1 MKPKTLVILVG
12 VLVLVA
18 LGMQFPTPKPEISL
32 QAETVGVV
40 AGFPVSNALI
50 ATWITMA
57 ILIFIAL
64 RIRGRSGDVPSGLQ
78 NLIEFALEWIF
89 SLCQNV
95 AGKNA
100 RRFFPL
106 IATIFLFVILN
117 NWMGLLPGYG
127 TIGLVKEPGKQGH
140 SYSFNEVQLG
150 PLKLG
155 LLMPP
160 TGQAEAKNE
169 QGAKET
175 AKADHETLPGQLT
188 GAFIPIF
195 RGASTTLTTTIAL
208 ALVAVAMIEWFGITS
223 LGFFPYMSRFI
234 NVRRLRKGNFMGIID
249 AFVGLL
255 EGVAEG
261 ARIISFGFRL
271 FGNMFAGEVLLFI
284 IPFLMAWVVP
294 LLFYGLEL
302 FVGAIQALVFAL
314 LTLVFAT
321 MAATSHSESHEAQ
334 H

>member
-32 QAETVGVV
+32 QAETVGLV

-57 ILIFIAL
+57 ILILIAL
-64 RIRGRSGDVPSGLQ
+64 RIRGRSSDVPSGLQ

-106 IATIFLFVILN
+106 VATIFLFVILN

-127 TIGLVKEPGKQGH
+127 TIGLVKESGPQSH

-160 TGQAEAKNE
+160 TSQAEAK
-169 QGAKET
+169 T
-175 AKADHETLPGQLT
+175 DHETLPSQLT

>member
-1 MKPKTLVILVG
+1 MKPKTLIIVVG
-12 VLVLVA
+12 LLVLVGA
-18 LGMQFPTPKPEISL
+18 GMQFPTPKPEISL
-32 QAETVGVV
+32 QAEVVGTVL
-40 AGFPVSNALI
+40 GFPVSNALL
-50 ATWITMA
+50 ATWFTMA
-57 ILIFIAL
+57 ILIFIAW
-64 RIRGRSGDVPSGLQ
+64 RASRRMQDVPSGLQ
-78 NLIEFALEWIF
+78 NLLEFALEWILN
-89 SLCQNV
+89 LCENV

-106 IATIFLFVILN
+106 VATIFLFVILN

-127 TIGLVKEPGKQGH
+127 TIGLVKEPGHGQV
-140 SYSFNEVQLG
+140 YVFNEVQLG

-155 LLMPP
+155 LMPP
-160 TGQAEAKNE
+160 GSAAEVKAE
-169 QGAKET
+169 EGDKEKGR
-175 AKADHETLPGQLT
+175 AAHEAPPGQIS
-188 GAFIPIF
+188 GAFVSF
-195 RGASTTLTTTIAL
+195 LRGASTTLTTTIAL
-208 ALVAVAMIEWFGITS
+208 ALVAVGMIEYFGITS

-234 NVRRLRKGNFMGIID
+234 NVRRLRKGDFMGVID
-249 AFVGLL
+249 MFVGFL

-321 MAATSHSESHEAQ
+321 MAATSHTDGHEA
-334 H
+334 HH